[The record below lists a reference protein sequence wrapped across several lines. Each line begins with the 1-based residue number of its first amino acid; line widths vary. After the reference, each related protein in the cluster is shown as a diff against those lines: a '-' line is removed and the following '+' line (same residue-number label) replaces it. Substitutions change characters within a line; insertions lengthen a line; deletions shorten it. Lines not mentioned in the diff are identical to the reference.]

1 MNESEEPMKPS
12 LPIAVVVNDSRTQLQ
27 TLADLVRKAGI
38 EPLVFAGAE
47 AALASMNPQNPPSLI
62 VTDVHMPGIDGW
74 RFCRLL
80 RSADYAAFND
90 VPILVVSATFAGDEP
105 ARIAADL
112 GLAAHKLTPR

>member
-1 MNESEEPMKPS
+1 
-12 LPIAVVVNDSRTQLQ
+12 
-27 TLADLVRKAGI
+27 
-38 EPLVFAGAE
+38 
-47 AALASMNPQNPPSLI
+47 
-62 VTDVHMPGIDGW
+62 MPGIDGW

-112 GLAAHKLTPR
+112 GSQAFLAFPAPESQFVQQVRSILKGSGP